1 MLDGNDSVDQEE
13 PKLSQTPLKAGVDKH
28 FILNLFKSTF
38 IYQPSSKSTRQKT
51 TSRSKIGLAEF
62 PNVMSD
68 SKKSTNCQEPETS
81 QTSLKAKFDKKS
93 SRRAKT
99 SSSKT
104 GLTGLPGSMLDG
116 SKSTNLGEPEVSKT
130 TQKAEADKNSFLAPR
145 STGLLH
151 NK

>member
-1 MLDGNDSVDQEE
+1 MSG
-13 PKLSQTPLKAGVDKH
+13 G
-28 FILNLFKSTF
+28 
-38 IYQPSSKSTRQKT
+38 KT
-51 TSRSKIGLAEF
+51 
-62 PNVMSD
+62 
-68 SKKSTNCQEPETS
+68 STNCQKPETS